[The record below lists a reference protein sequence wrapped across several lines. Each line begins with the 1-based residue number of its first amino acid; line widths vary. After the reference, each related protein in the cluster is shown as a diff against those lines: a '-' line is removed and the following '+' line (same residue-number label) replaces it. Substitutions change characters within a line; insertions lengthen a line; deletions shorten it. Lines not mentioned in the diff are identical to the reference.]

1 MDGLRI
7 PNRPK
12 RDLGAVGPG
21 LGATVTDPAPDATA
35 SCSRTDE
42 LRSDETVK
50 TIIVVAQ
57 LDQQLYKKT
66 LIAFKTLRNL

>member
-12 RDLGAVGPG
+12 SDLGAVGPG

-50 TIIVVAQ
+50 TIKI
-57 LDQQLYKKT
+57 
-66 LIAFKTLRNL
+66 

>member
-12 RDLGAVGPG
+12 SDLGAAGPG
-21 LGATVTDPAPDATA
+21 LGATATDPAPDATA

-42 LRSDETVK
+42 LRRDETGK
-50 TIIVVAQ
+50 TSSITPKDRGTNLQ
-57 LDQQLYKKT
+57 T
-66 LIAFKTLRNL
+66 RN